1 MEFFDKLFLWKN
13 GSTNDKTPNGNEL
26 ICLVHPNV
34 KNDFLHVLFYPL
46 DKKKRKEFEKDFDL
60 KHNKGL
66 ESYIEFLSEH
76 NGAVLYS
83 GGIVFFGFTENQS
96 INTFIEPPSL
106 SRMNERDLVHRQYPE
121 WLYIGNFMH
130 REMDNVNMYINSK
143 DGTILWVHK
152 NQEMQKFKTLE
163 QSLSHIYAVYN
174 VCYKKDGE
182 NKNYNNRKMN
192 VYENIQLY

>member
-1 MEFFDKLFLWKN
+1 MEFFDKLLLWKDGN
-13 GSTNDKTPNGNEL
+13 TNDKTQNGNEL

-34 KNDFLHVLFYPL
+34 KNDYLHVLFHPL
-46 DKKKRKEFEKDFDL
+46 DKKKRKELEKGFDL

-106 SRMNERDLVHRQYPE
+106 SRMNERDLVHRQHPE
-121 WLYIGNFMH
+121 WLFIGNLMH
-130 REMDNVNMYINSK
+130 KEMDNVNMYINSK
-143 DGTILWVHK
+143 DGSIFWVHK

-163 QSLSHIYAVYN
+163 QSLSHIYTVYN